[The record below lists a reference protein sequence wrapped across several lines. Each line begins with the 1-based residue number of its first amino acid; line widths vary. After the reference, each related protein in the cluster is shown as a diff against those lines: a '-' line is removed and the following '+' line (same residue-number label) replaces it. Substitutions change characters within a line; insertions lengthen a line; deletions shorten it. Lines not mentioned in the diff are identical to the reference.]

1 MLKKGFVAGG
11 LVLALTVT
19 ALAAGKNLQHFPKD
33 ISDADLK
40 KEMTLQEVARHEL
53 RALPPDDSDA

>member
-40 KEMTLQEVARHEL
+40 KE
-53 RALPPDDSDA
+53 